1 MKRAGDTIL
10 RVGFMTALFIAAPL
24 LPKKE
29 RARVLLVN
37 DANEILLVRGRFGLD
52 EWELPGG
59 GTKRGETFAQ
69 AATRELREELGIEL
83 TQDQLRTLG
92 SYKTTHRIAP
102 LRLRAFAARIAEPQP
117 RVSSWELVEA
127 RWWPLADLPE
137 DVHNTFHYAVES
149 WKKTIY

>member
-1 MKRAGDTIL
+1 
-10 RVGFMTALFIAAPL
+10 MTVLFIAAPL

-37 DANEILLVRGRFGLD
+37 DANEVLLVRGRFGLD

-59 GTKRGETFAQ
+59 GVKRGETLAQ
-69 AATRELREELGIEL
+69 AAVRELYEELSIEL
-83 TQDQLRTLG
+83 TQGQLQALG

-102 LRLRAFAARIAEPQP
+102 FRIRAFAARIAGLQL